1 MLHAT
6 RRLVAF
12 RKAHPALM
20 LGEMTLMDAGGDLL
34 CFERVHRGERLVCV
48 FNLGHDPA
56 PWTMPDGL
64 RVIEAVNL
72 TAPSNGTLPPMAGLV
87 LVGAPG

>member
-20 LGEMTLMDAGGDLL
+20 LGEMTLLDRNDDLL
-34 CFERVHRGERLVCV
+34 AFERVFDGERLVCV
-48 FNLGHDPA
+48 FNLGQEPIA
-56 PWTMPDGL
+56 WTRPEGHQ
-64 RVIEAVNL
+64 VIEAVNL
-72 TAPSNGTLPPMAGLV
+72 DASQAGVLPPMAGLV
-87 LVGAPG
+87 LATG